1 MTRKSE
7 KNLIVGLD
15 VGTSKIVAIVG
26 EHAAGEAVEIIGIG
40 SHPAHGLKRGVVVD
54 IESTVH
60 SIQRAIEEA
69 ELMAGCQIR
78 SVYAS
83 IAGNHIKD
91 ENSHGTAPIRD
102 REVSASDLD
111 AVLNSACAIA
121 IPADRTVLY
130 REPQEYLIDG
140 QEGIRHPVGMSGV
153 RLEANVHLVTGA
165 ASAIQNITK
174 CINRCGL
181 QVDELLPAAVAS
193 ARAVLTD
200 DERELGVCMVDIG
213 AGTTDIAIYT
223 GGALRHTTSLAIG
236 GDQVTSDIAH
246 LMRTPTAHAVELMV
260 RFACALAQLAHAEE
274 SIQVPSVGDRPP
286 RRLARQNL
294 AEAVQPRYEEIFE
307 MVQADLRRS
316 GREELVRAGIVLTGG
331 AARMEG
337 ALELAEEL
345 FHMPVRLGTPQHVT
359 GLADVV
365 ASPMQATGVGLLLY
379 GSRGGATRAPSSS
392 ASSAVGGLWNR
403 VSTWF
408 KGEF

>member
-1 MTRKSE
+1 MTRKPE

-26 EHAAGEAVEIIGIG
+26 EHAPGEAVEIIGIG

-83 IAGNHIKD
+83 IAGSHIKD

-102 REVSASDLD
+102 KEVSVGDLD
-111 AVLNSACAIA
+111 QVLNSAKAVA
-121 IPADRTVLY
+121 IPADRSVLY
-130 REPQEYLIDG
+130 TEAQEYVIDG

-181 QVDELLPAAVAS
+181 AVDELLPAAVAS

-200 DERELGVCMVDIG
+200 DERELGVCLVDIG
-213 AGTTDIAIYT
+213 AGTTDIAIFT
-223 GGALRHTTSLAIG
+223 QGALRHTTSLAIG

-246 LMRTPTAHAVELMV
+246 LMRTPTAHAEELKV
-260 RFACALAQLAHAEE
+260 RYACALAQLAHAEE
-274 SIQVPSVGDRPP
+274 TIQVPSVGDRPP

-337 ALELAEEL
+337 ALDLAEEL

-359 GLADVV
+359 GLSDVV
-365 ASPMQATGVGLLLY
+365 ANPIHATGVGLLIY
-379 GSRGGATRAPSSS
+379 GSRREGARSAPSGGV
-392 ASSAVGGLWNR
+392 SAVSGLWGR
-403 VSTWF
+403 VATWF

>member
-1 MTRKSE
+1 MKQRPD

-15 VGTSKIVAIVG
+15 IGTSKVVAIVG
-26 EHAAGEAVEIIGIG
+26 EHVPGEAVEIIGIG
-40 SHPAHGLKRGVVVD
+40 SHPSHGLKRGVVVY

-83 IAGNHIKD
+83 ISGNHIKD

-102 REVSASDLD
+102 KEVSQADLD
-111 AVLNSACAIA
+111 QVLTSACAVV

-153 RLEANVHLVTGA
+153 RLEANVHLVSGA
-165 ASAIQNITK
+165 ASAVQNITK

-181 QVDELLPAAVAS
+181 AVDELLPAAVAS
-193 ARAVLTD
+193 ARAVLTP
-200 DERELGVCMVDIG
+200 DERELGVCLVDIG

-223 GGALRHTTSLAIG
+223 QGALRHTTSLAIG

-246 LMRTPTAHAVELMV
+246 LMRTPTAHAEELKV
-260 RFACALAQLAHAEE
+260 RYACALAQLAHAEE
-274 SIQVPSVGDRPP
+274 TIQVPSVGDRPP

-294 AEAVQPRYEEIFE
+294 AEAVQPRYEEVFE

-316 GREELVRAGIVLTGG
+316 GREELVRAGVVLTGG

-345 FHMPVRLGTPQHVT
+345 FHMPVRLGLPQHVV

-365 ASPMQATGVGLLLY
+365 ANPMQATGVGLLLH
-379 GSRGGATRAPSSS
+379 GSRESGTRSMPGAA
-392 ASSAVGGLWNR
+392 AVGVGGWLGR
-403 VSTWF
+403 VTNWF